1 MAIGGGLGELV
12 VLWHEVGEQIK
23 NQLMS
28 TKLECYI
35 LISGCIFLIKF
46 VQVFQAPYTKYT

>member
-12 VLWHEVGEQIK
+12 VLWHGVGEQIK
-23 NQLMS
+23 KQLMN

-35 LISGCIFLIKF
+35 LISGCISLIKF
-46 VQVFQAPYTKYT
+46 VQVFQALYTKYT